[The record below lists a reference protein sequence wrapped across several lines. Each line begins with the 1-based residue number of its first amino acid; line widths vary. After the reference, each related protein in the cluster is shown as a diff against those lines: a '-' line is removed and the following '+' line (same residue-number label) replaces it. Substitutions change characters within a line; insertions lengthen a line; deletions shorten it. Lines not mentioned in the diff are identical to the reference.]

1 MTPLA
6 TDDRD
11 RAQRR
16 PVGRGRRSPP
26 RWRLTLAGHVPSAGG
41 SAEHATQAAAE
52 SSGDSLLRPRK
63 APLSSPASGPACSAQ
78 GPSGARTEA
87 RAPRAPSR
95 PRPLGRAATTA
106 RGHRP
111 AGQRPYLQAAVCFIW
126 TLPCP
131 RLSPCPRCPSGP
143 LPGPTAPSLLSQ
155 SPEDTTLGTETPL
168 ARRAPVSLLPLGRNQ
183 IKTPT
188 SLGWELRRE
197 VGAGRGRVGVVKALG
212 EGVMEDGQA
221 PEVGRGRAPGPW
233 AEGGAAP
240 AAPRGSPRPQLC
252 SRRPPPRDHRGSLH
266 GASQTTDF
274 PPLARPITPAT
285 RLWSQVHPTAV
296 TSGGTSRSPPRLL
309 PGHLQ
314 DQTRHGHHKGP
325 RGPAP
330 AQPTAASSAA
340 D

>member
-111 AGQRPYLQAAVCFIW
+111 AGQRPHLQAAVCFIW
-126 TLPCP
+126 THPCP
-131 RLSPCPRCPSGP
+131 RLSPCPRCPSEP
-143 LPGPTAPSLLSQ
+143 PPGPHSPVLAVPKPRGHGPGDRDASGPTRSCEPAPPREESDKDADLSGV
-155 SPEDTTLGTETPL
+155 GT
-168 ARRAPVSLLPLGRNQ
+168 Q
-183 IKTPT
+183 
-188 SLGWELRRE
+188 
-197 VGAGRGRVGVVKALG
+197 
-212 EGVMEDGQA
+212 
-221 PEVGRGRAPGPW
+221 
-233 AEGGAAP
+233 EGGGGRTG
-240 AAPRGSPRPQLC
+240 PRGSRQ
-252 SRRPPPRDHRGSLH
+252 GF
-266 GASQTTDF
+266 G
-274 PPLARPITPAT
+274 
-285 RLWSQVHPTAV
+285 
-296 TSGGTSRSPPRLL
+296 
-309 PGHLQ
+309 
-314 DQTRHGHHKGP
+314 
-325 RGPAP
+325 
-330 AQPTAASSAA
+330 
-340 D
+340 